1 MKTFKQFQ
9 EETQQLDEA
18 LPAVIPL
25 ALKLGGMAL
34 SAYSA
39 GSALNNLRKGKYKQ
53 AAFDA
58 LGAIPGGRAFKIAKG
73 LGASKNLARGAS
85 ALQSAS
91 RWNMTGLTPNAYAKG
106 VDKVFDTGIK
116 AVSTPF
122 KGNKTNKPNQ
132 PGSGAKPDL
141 TKEKPK
147 NPYAGKKFTTVTGS
161 MKLGGDKK
169 KNIVKGGG
177 KVGDAVSKTAKDMI
191 KK

>member
-58 LGAIPGGRAFKIAKG
+58 MGAIPGGRAFKIAKG

-141 TKEKPK
+141 TKEKPNK
-147 NPYAGKKFTTVTGS
+147 YAGKTFKTVSSS
-161 MKLGGDKK
+161 MKLGGEKK
-169 KNIVKGGG
+169 KNIIKGGG

>member
-18 LPAVIPL
+18 LPALIPA

-34 SAYSA
+34 SAYS
-39 GSALNNLRKGKYKQ
+39 GLSAVNNLRKGKFKQ

-73 LGASKNLARGAS
+73 LGAGKNLARGAS

-91 RWNMTGLTPNAYAKG
+91 RYNVTGLTPNAYAKG
-106 VDKVFDTGIK
+106 VDKTFDVATK
-116 AVSTPF
+116 AVTTPF
-122 KGNKTNKPNQ
+122 RGNKTNKPNQ

-141 TKEKPK
+141 TKEKPNK
-147 NPYAGKKFTTVTGS
+147 YAGKTFKTVSTS

-169 KNIVKGGG
+169 KDIVKGGS
-177 KVGDAVSKTAKDMI
+177 KVGDAVNKVAKDI
-191 KK
+191 AKK

>member
-18 LPAVIPL
+18 LPALIPA

-34 SAYSA
+34 SAYS
-39 GSALNNLRKGKYKQ
+39 GLSAVNNLRKGKFKQ

-58 LGAIPGGRAFKIAKG
+58 LGTIPGGRAFKIAKG
-73 LGASKNLARGAS
+73 LGAGKNLARGAS

-91 RWNMTGLTPNAYAKG
+91 RFNVTGLTPNAYAKG
-106 VDKVFDTGIK
+106 VDKTFDVATK
-116 AVSTPF
+116 AVTTPF
-122 KGNKTNKPNQ
+122 RDNKTNKPNQ

-141 TKEKPK
+141 TKEKPNK
-147 NPYAGKKFTTVTGS
+147 YAGKTFKTVSTS

-169 KNIVKGGG
+169 KDIVKGGS
-177 KVGDAVSKTAKDMI
+177 KVGDAVNKVAKDI
-191 KK
+191 AKK

>member
-18 LPAVIPL
+18 LPALIPA

-34 SAYSA
+34 SAYS
-39 GSALNNLRKGKYKQ
+39 GLSAVNNLRKGKFKQ

-58 LGAIPGGRAFKIAKG
+58 LGTIPGGRAFKIAKG
-73 LGASKNLARGAS
+73 LGAGKNLARGAS

-91 RWNMTGLTPNAYAKG
+91 RYNVTGLTPNAYAKG
-106 VDKVFDTGIK
+106 VDKTFDVATK
-116 AVSTPF
+116 AVTTPF
-122 KGNKTNKPNQ
+122 RDNKTNKPNQ

-141 TKEKPK
+141 TKEKPNK
-147 NPYAGKKFTTVTGS
+147 YAGKTFKTVSTS

-169 KNIVKGGG
+169 KDIVKGGS
-177 KVGDAVSKTAKDMI
+177 KVGDAVNKVAKDI
-191 KK
+191 AKK